1 MAPSTVSTA
10 FTEQY
15 AANVYVLAQQKGS
28 KMRAKVRNET
38 VVAAK
43 NRFFERLGEAEAQQ
57 ITTRHGHTPL
67 NEIPHSRRRLTPADY
82 NTAELLDNQDELK
95 MLIEPTSQYAN
106 AQAMAL
112 GRITDDIII
121 DAALGAVATGVAGGT
136 SLDFEDDSISID
148 GDALGVATTLGTLA
162 VVGAVADIDLEKM
175 LLMMQIFNDAD
186 VDPDIPKYW
195 MVSPKTISDMLN
207 ITELGSA
214 DYNTVKT
221 LVQGKVD
228 SFMGFNFFWSNRIT
242 KDAATETA
250 YRSIA
255 WAEDGLILGSAEN
268 IKSRIT
274 ERDDKNYSVQVY
286 SEMSCGAIRLDG
298 DKVHECLNK
307 VAV

>member
-15 AANVYVLAQQKGS
+15 AANVYVLSQQKGS
-28 KMRAKVRNET
+28 KMRNKVRNET

-43 NRFFERLGEAEAQQ
+43 NRFFERLGEAEAQE
-57 ITTRHGHTPL
+57 ITTRHGNTPL

-95 MLIEPTSQYAN
+95 MLIQPTSSYAN

-112 GRITDDIII
+112 GRITDDVIIA
-121 DAALGAVATGVAGGT
+121 AALGSVSTGVAGGT

-148 GDALGVATTLGTLA
+148 ADALGSPTTLGTLA
-162 VVGAVADIDLEKM
+162 VVGTVADIDLEKI

-195 MVSPKTISDMLN
+195 MVSPKTISDMLD
-207 ITELGSA
+207 ITEVGSA

-307 VAV
+307 VA